1 MNINLLLCARF
12 GRRPN
17 LVGHYVVG
25 GLLCMATAA
34 VPLGKVGRYTIS
46 TISTL
51 RCIYNIYTA
60 STISTQYQY
69 PHEWPIVGLAMAG
82 KYITAVCWGI
92 VYTYTNEL
100 FPTVVR

>member
-1 MNINLLLCARF
+1 M
-12 GRRPN
+12 
-17 LVGHYVVG
+17 GHYVVG

-34 VPLGKVGRYTIS
+34 VPLGQVHRY
-46 TISTL
+46 
-51 RCIYNIYTA
+51 IYNIYTKTA
-60 STISTQYQY
+60 ITTRYLHNIHIKSILYLQCQY

>member
-1 MNINLLLCARF
+1 M
-12 GRRPN
+12 
-17 LVGHYVVG
+17 GHYVVG

-34 VPLGKVGRYTIS
+34 VPLGQVHRY
-46 TISTL
+46 
-51 RCIYNIYTA
+51 IYNIYTI
-60 STISTQYQY
+60 STQKLKSTQYLCKIYTISTLYLQCQY